1 MCKLCWNDD
10 GLSIPAIG
18 SMLAICP
25 PDIVTPVGVFIHAFT
40 ITTKIA
46 DAAPLIATSS
56 PAVTCARGEMRFQP

>member
-18 SMLAICP
+18 SMLVICP
-25 PDIVTPVGVFIHAFT
+25 PDIDTPVGVFIHAFT

-46 DAAPLIATSS
+46 DAAPLAATSN
-56 PAVTCARGEMRFQP
+56 PDVKCARAEMRSQP